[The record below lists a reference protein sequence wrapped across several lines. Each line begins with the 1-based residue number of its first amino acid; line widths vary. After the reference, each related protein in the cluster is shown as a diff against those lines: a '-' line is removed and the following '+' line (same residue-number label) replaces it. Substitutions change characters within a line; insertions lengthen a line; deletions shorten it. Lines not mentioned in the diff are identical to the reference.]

1 MGFSWKRFKLRFF
14 GDVAVDQ
21 TVSEQVK
28 HTINVKYVVDDKP
41 GPTTGGDP
49 KYNGFNKDLAPSIK
63 FAFRSGTKNYFMLNH
78 ELNIPIMRAN
88 QSLEIWRELEYGLSP
103 AIIEA
108 TMDTLRSEAKK
119 AKTLVDLQEAVFLYT
134 SRTKERVANT
144 NSYTLALKLATIRY
158 FDEEEDITGYDW
170 AYNAEKLKYW
180 SENHDIKDFFLLLPL
195 NHFISSSEGLEAN
208 FLNILKTEIL
218 VAKSHLV
225 NLLSSVESNEVE
237 KNIASS
243 LTTQIETLELLM
255 NWSKKESSNSIST

>member
-28 HTINVKYVVDDKP
+28 ETIGIAD
-41 GPTTGGDP
+41 GIP

-108 TMDTLRSEAKK
+108 TMDTLRAEAKK

-170 AYNAEKLKYW
+170 AYNAEKLK
-180 SENHDIKDFFLLLPL
+180 
-195 NHFISSSEGLEAN
+195 
-208 FLNILKTEIL
+208 
-218 VAKSHLV
+218 
-225 NLLSSVESNEVE
+225 
-237 KNIASS
+237 
-243 LTTQIETLELLM
+243 
-255 NWSKKESSNSIST
+255 